1 MFPNLNSLY
10 RRKLIKIYMF
20 YAQGPLLIILDN
32 TITDKKYRMR
42 ILLGVSFFEFERE
55 FIRIARSF
63 LKINIIRSEL

>member
-1 MFPNLNSLY
+1 
-10 RRKLIKIYMF
+10 MF

-42 ILLGVSFFEFERE
+42 ILLGVSFLEFERE